1 MEVNWDGHFG
11 DQLGLNGVGHT
22 RAKQH
27 LAEVS
32 TAAMPACHVQG
43 TDESQASGA
52 ASFLSSTP
60 SRLTHSD
67 MGPPAHK
74 TVSLQE
80 LAQGKAQVAPRVR
93 LPVRTTSL
101 NGAHANGAPEKGDS
115 PAHEQAASCNDAGSH
130 IESECVT
137 PHNQL
142 KVRAQPAL
150 ELPRALETGSHPA
163 ASMAVLV

>member
-1 MEVNWDGHFG
+1 
-11 DQLGLNGVGHT
+11 
-22 RAKQH
+22 
-27 LAEVS
+27 
-32 TAAMPACHVQG
+32 MPLCHVQG

-80 LAQGKAQVAPRVR
+80 LAAGKAHVAPRVR
-93 LPVRTTSL
+93 LPIRTTSL
-101 NGAHANGAPEKGDS
+101 NGAHANGAPEKGES

-142 KVRAQPAL
+142 KVSAFFRRYTRVNGNPML
-150 ELPRALETGSHPA
+150 CLKPRDACWGSYPL
-163 ASMAVLV
+163 LVGNPV

>member
-1 MEVNWDGHFG
+1 MS
-11 DQLGLNGVGHT
+11 LCGL
-22 RAKQH
+22 
-27 LAEVS
+27 
-32 TAAMPACHVQG
+32 QG

-80 LAQGKAQVAPRVR
+80 LATGKVGCQVAPRVR
-93 LPVRTTSL
+93 FPGRVASRS
-101 NGAHANGAPEKGDS
+101 GAHANGAPDKGGS

-142 KVRAQPAL
+142 KVRA
-150 ELPRALETGSHPA
+150 LPPVVQSHFA
-163 ASMAVLV
+163 AIMTP

>member
-1 MEVNWDGHFG
+1 
-11 DQLGLNGVGHT
+11 
-22 RAKQH
+22 
-27 LAEVS
+27 
-32 TAAMPACHVQG
+32 MPLCHAQG

-80 LAQGKAQVAPRVR
+80 LAAGKAYVAPRVR
-93 LPVRTTSL
+93 LPIRTTSL
-101 NGAHANGAPEKGDS
+101 NGAHANGAPEKGES

-142 KVRAQPAL
+142 KVSAFFPMGC
-150 ELPRALETGSHPA
+150 PRDAC
-163 ASMAVLV
+163 

>member
-1 MEVNWDGHFG
+1 
-11 DQLGLNGVGHT
+11 
-22 RAKQH
+22 
-27 LAEVS
+27 
-32 TAAMPACHVQG
+32 MPLCHAQG

-80 LAQGKAQVAPRVR
+80 LAAGKAYVAPRVR
-93 LPVRTTSL
+93 LPIRTTSL
-101 NGAHANGAPEKGDS
+101 NGAHANGAPEKGES

-142 KVRAQPAL
+142 KVSAFFPMGCLKTVGRVLQTPWFY
-150 ELPRALETGSHPA
+150 GSQEGSFPCP
-163 ASMAVLV
+163 